1 MYSDTVLYLRFDN
14 FTFSDLLAKA
24 RVMKTVKQ
32 LVPFSIKKV
41 QENFILSL
49 QEIQFIR
56 NQGNMTK
63 RFEKYRQNIVIQKS
77 ESS

>member
-1 MYSDTVLYLRFDN
+1 
-14 FTFSDLLAKA
+14 
-24 RVMKTVKQ
+24 MKTVKQ